1 MSWALY
7 KCKFLNN
14 QTNSKEFINTNND
27 LQERKQF
34 NKRNSFGFIAYDFK
48 SNLKEELSK
57 LSSKTSLKKINE
69 DWLTT
74 TKRQN
79 FNDKKSQSL
88 DEDHIEIANNPL
100 VIFILTHSF
109 KSKLV

>member
-1 MSWALY
+1 MSWTLY
-7 KCKFLNN
+7 KCKFASN
-14 QTNSKEFINTNND
+14 QTNSTEYVNTNND

-34 NKRNSFGFIAYDFK
+34 NKRNSFGFIASDFK

-74 TKRQN
+74 TKRQT

-88 DEDHIEIANNPL
+88 NEDHIEIETNPL

-109 KSKLV
+109 KSKL